1 VDALSGL
8 LAGPRAHGAFLL
20 RTVMTPPWALRIQ
33 DRAALS
39 VVAVVRGSA
48 WIGGAGGP
56 PVELREGD
64 VALARGPDPY
74 VVADAPESEP
84 QIVIHPGQR
93 CTTVDGRDLHD
104 VMALGVRTWGN
115 DPDGEHVLLTGTYE
129 TTTVVGRR
137 LLGALPPLVHVRR
150 DAWRSPL
157 VDLLAEEIVTDR
169 PGQDVVLDRLLD
181 LVAVHAVRA
190 WFDRPDADPP
200 RWYRAHGD
208 PVVGRALQLMHH
220 RPEHPWTLA
229 SLAAECGASRA
240 TLARRFRELVGETPM
255 GYLTSWRLT
264 LAADLLREPGTTIG
278 AVAARVGYG
287 SAFSLSTAFK
297 RHFGVSPR
305 EHRRR
310 APAAGTAARRSAV

>member
-1 VDALSGL
+1 MDALSGL

-20 RTVMTPPWALRIQ
+20 RTVMTPPWAIRIE

-48 WIGGAGGP
+48 WIGGTDGP
-56 PVELREGD
+56 PVGLREGD
-64 VALARGPDPY
+64 VALIRGPDPY
-74 VVADAPESEP
+74 VVADAPARAP
-84 QIVIHPGQR
+84 QIVVHPGQR

-181 LVAVHAVRA
+181 LVVVHAVRA
-190 WFDRPDADPP
+190 WFDRDADCP

-220 RPEHPWTLA
+220 RPDRPWTLA

-287 SAFSLSTAFK
+287 SAFSLSAAFK
-297 RHFGVSPR
+297 RHFGVSPQ
-305 EHRRR
+305 EHR
-310 APAAGTAARRSAV
+310 AGGPAADAEPRRPAV